1 MKKRNKIIIACVVI
15 LVLGIFLIS
24 QLKSSIQNME
34 LERPGTSSSSNETQ
48 KPVVANEI
56 IFTGKVSP
64 SKSQT
69 IVLDS
74 TKTLNKTYVEE
85 MENVSQGDVLLDYYG
100 LQVVKETIIINE
112 NKFVKLQQDRD
123 WYYSHIAYLEQEISW
138 NTDTNYLQALKSE
151 LAEYN
156 QKLAQNKID
165 WIKTETDIITLK
177 ASLSDYAV
185 EAKFD
190 GFIYEINDKPT
201 MNQSY
206 MTLYSNDK
214 VIKIE
219 VGEYELQ
226 YIEVGLT
233 VAIEIEGLQQS
244 FEGKILSIDIF
255 PNNMDSTSTSYFN
268 VEISVSQEVPYGY
281 SAIIRVP
288 VND

>member
-1 MKKRNKIIIACVVI
+1 MKKRNKIIIGTIVV
-15 LVLGIFLIS
+15 LVLGVFLV
-24 QLKSSIQNME
+24 LELRSSIQNME
-34 LERPGTSSSSNETQ
+34 IERPNTSSTNNETQ

-56 IFTGKVSP
+56 IFTGKVAP

-69 IVLDS
+69 IVLDN
-74 TKTLNKTYVEE
+74 TKTLNKTYVEK

-100 LQVVKETIIINE
+100 LQVVKETITINE

-123 WYYSHIAYLEQEISW
+123 WYYSQIAYLEQEISW
-138 NTDTNYLQALKSE
+138 NNDTNYLQALKSE

-185 EAKFD
+185 EAEFD

-244 FEGKILSIDIF
+244 YEGKILSIDIF

-268 VEISVSQEVPYGY
+268 VEISVNQEVPYGY